1 MSDKQ
6 IFSTNLNNYLDE
18 GMRDLVQESFEL
30 LEQEQSRLRQGF
42 GEPRHDYSFIVFPAA
57 KAYEGFLKK
66 VLVDLKLITRAQYTG
81 DRFRIGRALNPNL
94 PVRYRWDWVF
104 AKLTNRC
111 GGSGLVL
118 DLWETWKMAR
128 NGIFHFFPG
137 HTRFVTI
144 DEAGALVNK
153 IVEMMERVLVGCR
166 IS

>member
-1 MSDKQ
+1 MSDEQ
-6 IFSTNLNNYLDE
+6 IFSASLNGYLDE
-18 GMRDLVQESFEL
+18 GMRDLVTQSFAL
-30 LEQEQSRLRQGF
+30 LERESGRA
-42 GEPRHDYSFIVFPAA
+42 GEYKYHDYSFVVFPAA

-66 VLVDLKLITRAQYTG
+66 VLVDLKFITRAQYGG

-104 AKLTNRC
+104 AKLANRC
-111 GGSGLVL
+111 GGPGLAL
-118 DLWETWKMAR
+118 ELWETWKMAR

-137 HTRFVTI
+137 HTRFVTVG
-144 DEAGALVNK
+144 EASALVKK